1 MRYCVVIKLSKRR
14 ITFLYARDDNKNGLV
29 PFDGNKTDIPFAIL
43 RSNDGLEIG
52 DVAVKAA
59 QTGSADAY
67 VDVFEDVKRPGEFV
81 VGGEKFSFAKL
92 PLLAIERQLRDHLS
106 TLLLMQGTTFDKAK
120 AAIPVGFIFDDCLTD
135 DEQMFILN
143 LFANNG
149 YDNVGKIDYNAFL
162 LGRVMNHP
170 KVMVISG
177 DGRDL
182 SCKLYD
188 RESAKVLAH
197 EVMPGMGADPRVEV
211 AAEIIWKQV
220 LTSGELKR
228 DKVMPV
234 LREEAQRFLDRKA
247 PEYEGTIQIE
257 GLSREY
263 FIRRKAVENGMAMA
277 DNSRL
282 LPGIMNFIDNAKVQ
296 KNECSMILAHSLASN
311 VYFTNTLSN
320 TFPEMIPVDDKW
332 EKDVMKAIQDTIAS
346 NEYKVAHLSGA
357 DAQPGGGDSDG
368 IVADEIP
375 VKNIKADLNDTSIT
389 FNIEFPEG
397 ARYVE
402 IYRDGEFRKKVS
414 TSRYTDT
421 GLQVENAYKYRF
433 VAVFIDQYGNQLRTR
448 GRELTYHT
456 IPVVLPDPVM
466 LAIRDEG
473 VAATLK
479 WGEPE
484 SGTVKVYSSDQPFV
498 QKENERVLIDEMQ
511 GIPLDTLDKQ
521 YTVRKDFTGERFFM
535 PVTIVGEVAIAGNQV
550 CVESMVMPDNV
561 RVENVNGQVSVA
573 WAWKDLQAVRV
584 RWQAVGD
591 EAQHRDLLRRDGTT
605 EREPKFTLPPMP
617 KASEIEI
624 TVTSIYT
631 KADGKLLESKG
642 KTLTVSMKAVNVQF
656 VDVKKKRG
664 DSQYQLTLK
673 ADGMLPCG
681 LLLLAKEGS
690 DQFDLAYDRAVVTI
704 KADQLKAN
712 AEFKTDFSYKRA
724 DEYEDLHFCLV
735 TADEELDGRV
745 NISPSKRKIDALP
758 RPVETTPEIGEKG
771 PTTPVQPPKESHTMR
786 NIIIVL
792 LVLCGGL
799 FLAYNFLTGEKGSQ
813 DLPQPTDIDYTS
825 IVVDK
830 DEVTLKEGEVYTI
843 GVTGEPQDAN
853 EKITWATDNNEV
865 AEVNAVT
872 GMVTAKKAGRV
883 EITGTT
889 ERSGK
894 KATVKLTVKKI
905 DETPEVYKQISAS
918 PSSLQLEVGQT
929 AKVSL
934 SLTPQKAKESI
945 SWSSGNKDV
954 ATVDQSGNIVARGA
968 GKALIMAVGEKSNKD
983 AKVTVTVKGGVTLPP
998 PPPPPTDCQV
1008 TVSVRKDYG
1017 KVELFIDGQSKGT
1030 IKDGS
1035 PWTGILT
1042 RGTHVFQIAVKS
1054 SKSAPQ
1060 SVSITQN
1067 PQLVRF

>member
-1 MRYCVVIKLSKRR
+1 MRYCVVIKMSKRR

-81 VGGEKFSFAKL
+81 VGGEKFSFGKL

-106 TLLLMQGTTFDKAK
+106 TLLLMQSTTFDKAK
-120 AAIPVGFIFDDCLTD
+120 DTIPVGFIFDDCLTD

-149 YDNVGKIDYNAFL
+149 YANVGKIDYNAFL

-170 KVMVISG
+170 KVMIISG

-188 RESAKVLAH
+188 RESAEVLAH

-234 LREEAQRFLDRKA
+234 LREEAQRFLDRKT

-282 LPGIMNFIDNAKVQ
+282 LPGIMNFIDKAKVQ

-346 NEYKVAHLSGA
+346 NDYKVAQLSGA

-375 VKNIKADLNDTSIT
+375 VKNIKADLSDTSIT

-433 VAVFIDQYGNQLRTR
+433 VAVFIDQYGKQLRTR

-466 LAIRDEG
+466 LAMRDEG

-484 SGTVKVYSSDQPFV
+484 SGIVKVYSSDRPFA

-511 GIPLDTLDKQ
+511 GTPLDTLDKQ

-535 PVTIVGEVAIAGNQV
+535 PVTIVNEVAIAGNQV

-573 WAWKDLQAVRV
+573 WAWKDLQAVRI
-584 RWQAVGD
+584 RWQAAGD
-591 EAQHRDLLRRDGTT
+591 EAQHRDLLRRDGSS

-617 KASEIEI
+617 KASEIEM

-690 DQFDLAYDRAVVTI
+690 DQFDLAYDRAVVTV
-704 KADQLKAN
+704 KADLLKPN
-712 AEFKTDFSYKRA
+712 AEFKTDFSYKRS

-758 RPVETTPEIGEKG
+758 RPVETAPKIGEGG

-786 NIIIVL
+786 NLIVL

-799 FLAYNFLTGEKGSQ
+799 FLAYKFLAGEKGSQ
-813 DLPQPTDIDYTS
+813 DPQPPTEIDYTS
-825 IVVDK
+825 VKV
-830 DEVTLKEGEVYTI
+830 EPSELSLTEGETAKLTV
-843 GVTGEPQDAN
+843 VGEPVDAS
-853 EKITWATDNNEV
+853 EPITWSSKNTDV
-865 AEVNAVT
+865 ADVSFDGV
-872 GMVTAKKAGRV
+872 VTAKKAGQV
-883 EITGTT
+883 DIEGTT
-889 ERSGK
+889 QRSGK
-894 KATVKLTVKKI
+894 PLKASVKVKKGK
-905 DETPEVYKQISAS
+905 TPGSQDPEPKEPLVYTSISAS
-918 PSSLQLEVGQT
+918 PTSVTLNVGESRQIQL
-929 AKVSL
+929 SC
-934 SLTPQKAKESI
+934 TPAKAKETI
-945 SWSSGNKDV
+945 SWASSDSNI
-954 ATVDQSGNIVARGA
+954 ATVTQNGYITAKSAGRANIF
-968 GKALIMAVGEKSNKD
+968 AVGEKSGVQSNDIHVKVNGGGTVGGNGGTGGIGGTGGTGKIKLTPVNKPINIP
-983 AKVTVTVKGGVTLPP
+983 KN
-998 PPPPPTDCQV
+998 Q
-1008 TVSVRKDYG
+1008 KD
-1017 KVELFIDGQSKGT
+1017 Q
-1030 IKDGS
+1030 
-1035 PWTGILT
+1035 
-1042 RGTHVFQIAVKS
+1042 Q
-1054 SKSAPQ
+1054 
-1060 SVSITQN
+1060 
-1067 PQLVRF
+1067 